1 MILKRVEKDN
11 LIKTIFDSSNV
22 IASIYDNT
30 SNDLTII
37 FKSGSKYKYNN
48 VSKSDYMRFEM
59 ADSQGSVF
67 NTHIKKYAFE
77 KLENVD
83 VSKIIAEVTSLK
95 NNERLA
101 MITAKK
107 NRITELMKTLSSDSV
122 NLEDK
127 VQELSELVKLSTDF
141 IGYLNTVN
149 E

>member
-11 LIKTIFDSSNV
+11 LVKAIFDSSNV

-30 SNDLTII
+30 TNDLTII

-48 VSKSDYMRFEM
+48 VSKSDYMRFEI

-67 NTHIKKYAFE
+67 NTHIKKYTFE

-83 VSKIIAEVTSLK
+83 ISKIIAEVTSLK
-95 NNERLA
+95 NDERKA
-101 MITAKK
+101 IITAKK
-107 NRITELMKTLSSDSV
+107 NRITELMKLLSGDSV

-127 VQELSELVKLSTDF
+127 INELNELVKLSTEF
-141 IGYLNTVN
+141 INYLNTEN
-149 E
+149 Q